1 MPPQS
6 GAADAPPEEAVGP
19 LERGLAVLRVLG
31 AAPHGRARASDL
43 VRATGLARSTV
54 DRIVSTLLQLGYLRG
69 DGRDLSTAP
78 RLAELGDAYLS
89 CSGLPDLFDPTVRQL
104 ADELDESV
112 SLAVPDRTAVRF
124 VSQAVRRRTM
134 SVAFRVG
141 DLLPAERC
149 APGALFAV
157 DWTPE
162 QRQEWLTAYHQ
173 GLNEGQ
179 FPALPPGGRGA
190 SVDPAAFTA
199 ATALAREH
207 GWAVDDQLIEPGLVA
222 LAVPVRGPDGRVLCA
237 LSAVS
242 HTSRHSADSL
252 RELALDRLRRTAAAM
267 EAALRDAPPTAN
279 PNSNPK
285 PKPNLPAAAE
295 PGPDFLQSLARGL
308 AVLVAVGG
316 RRGGLTLTEAAQ
328 ATGLSRATARRS
340 LITLAHLGYAAA
352 EGRDFRLLPRV
363 LELGYPALSAR
374 TLPELAQ
381 HHLALLVEQ
390 VHESASLAVLDG
402 TDVRYLARAAA
413 TRIMSVDIT
422 VGTRFPAYATALG
435 RVLLA
440 ALPPAERR
448 AALERLRLEP
458 LTRHTVGSVAALERL
473 LDTVAADG
481 WALVDQELAEGLR
494 SLAVPVRDR
503 RGRVVAA
510 VNVSTHAGVGPAEQ
524 TGERLLPP
532 LLRAAAALESDLTFV
547 NAGQGDGN

>member
-6 GAADAPPEEAVGP
+6 GVADAPPEEAVGP
-19 LERGLAVLRVLG
+19 LERGLAVLRALG
-31 AAPHGRARASDL
+31 AAPRGRTRASDL
-43 VRATGLARSTV
+43 VRETGLARATV

-89 CSGLPDLFDPTVRQL
+89 CSGLPGLFDPTVRQL

-141 DLLPAERC
+141 DLLPPERC

-162 QRQEWLTAYHQ
+162 QHQEWLTQHQ
-173 GLNEGQ
+173 QSSAKGQ
-179 FPALPPGGRGA
+179 FPALPAVDRGA
-190 SVDPAAFTA
+190 AVGPAAFAA
-199 ATALAREH
+199 ATGRARAR

-222 LAVPVRGPDGRVLCA
+222 LAVPVHGPDGRVLCA

-252 RELALDRLRRTAAAM
+252 RDLALDRLRGTAAAM
-267 EAALRDAPPTAN
+267 AATLRELPPPPEPSPVPAVTTRPAP
-279 PNSNPK
+279 
-285 PKPNLPAAAE
+285 AE

-308 AVLVAVGG
+308 AVLVALGG
-316 RRGGLTLTEAAQ
+316 RRDGLTLTGAAQ

-340 LITLAHLGYAAA
+340 LITLTHLGYAAA

-381 HHLALLVEQ
+381 DHLALLVEQ

-402 TDVRYLARAAA
+402 PDVRYLARVAAS
-413 TRIMSVDIT
+413 RIMSVDIA

-435 RVLLA
+435 RVLLS

-448 AALERLRLEP
+448 AELERLRLEP
-458 LTRHTVGSVAALERL
+458 LTRHTVGSVAALERT
-473 LDTVAADG
+473 LDTAAADG

-510 VNVSTHAGVGPAEQ
+510 VNVSTHAGAGPAEQ
-524 TGERLLPP
+524 DRDRLLPP
-532 LLRAAAALESDLTFV
+532 LRRAAAALETDLTFV
-547 NAGQGDGN
+547 DSGPGGWN

>member
-1 MPPQS
+1 MPPQP
-6 GAADAPPEEAVGP
+6 GVADAPPEEAVGP
-19 LERGLAVLRVLG
+19 LERGLAVLRALG
-31 AAPHGRARASDL
+31 AAPHGRTRASDL
-43 VRATGLARSTV
+43 ARETGLARSTV

-69 DGRDLSTAP
+69 DGRELGTAP
-78 RLAELGDAYLS
+78 RLAELGNAYLT
-89 CSGLPDLFDPTVRQL
+89 CSGLPDLLDPTVRQL

-162 QRQEWLTAYHQ
+162 QQQEWLTQYHQ
-173 GLNEGQ
+173 GLVEGQ
-179 FPALPPGGRGA
+179 FPALPVGERA
-190 SVDPAAFTA
+190 AATDPAAFAA

-207 GWAVDDQLIEPGLVA
+207 GWSVDDQLIEPGLVA
-222 LAVPVRGPDGRVLCA
+222 LAVPVRAEDGRVLCA
-237 LSAVS
+237 LSVVS

-252 RELALDRLRRTAAAM
+252 RQLALDRLRRTAAAM
-267 EAALRDAPPTAN
+267 EAALRDAPPSLLPAAA
-279 PNSNPK
+279 PR
-285 PKPNLPAAAE
+285 PAAAE
-295 PGPDFLQSLARGL
+295 PGPEFLQSLARGL
-308 AVLVAVGG
+308 AVLVALGS

-352 EGRDFRLLPRV
+352 EGRSFRLLPRV
-363 LELGYPALSAR
+363 LELGYAALSAR

-381 HHLALLVEQ
+381 FHLARLVGQ

-402 TDVRYLARAAA
+402 ADVRYVARVAA

-448 AALERLRLEP
+448 AELERLRLEP
-458 LTRHTVGSVAALERL
+458 LTRHTVGSAAALERL
-473 LDTVAADG
+473 LDSAAADG

-510 VNVSTHAGVGPAEQ
+510 ANVSAHAGTEPAEQ
-524 TGERLLPP
+524 TREHLLPA
-532 LLRAAAALESDLTFV
+532 LRRAAADLEADLSFV
-547 NAGQGDGN
+547 NTLRG

>member
-1 MPPQS
+1 MPPQP
-6 GAADAPPEEAVGP
+6 GVADAPPEEAVGP
-19 LERGLAVLRVLG
+19 LERGLAVLRALG
-31 AAPHGRARASDL
+31 AAPHGRTRASDL
-43 VRATGLARSTV
+43 ARETGLARSTV

-69 DGRDLSTAP
+69 DGRELGTAP
-78 RLAELGDAYLS
+78 RLAELGNAYLT
-89 CSGLPDLFDPTVRQL
+89 CSGLPDLLDPTVRQL

-162 QRQEWLTAYHQ
+162 QQQEWLTQYHQ
-173 GLNEGQ
+173 GLVEGQ
-179 FPALPPGGRGA
+179 FPALPVGERA
-190 SVDPAAFTA
+190 AATDPAAFAA

-222 LAVPVRGPDGRVLCA
+222 LAVPVRAEDGRVLCA
-237 LSAVS
+237 LSVVS

-252 RELALDRLRRTAAAM
+252 RQLALDRLRRTAAAM
-267 EAALRDAPPTAN
+267 EAALRDAPPSLLPAAA
-279 PNSNPK
+279 PR
-285 PKPNLPAAAE
+285 PAAAE
-295 PGPDFLQSLARGL
+295 PGPEFLQSLARGL
-308 AVLVAVGG
+308 AVLVALGS

-352 EGRDFRLLPRV
+352 EGRSFRLLPRV
-363 LELGYPALSAR
+363 LELGYAALSAR

-381 HHLALLVEQ
+381 FHLARLVGQ

-402 TDVRYLARAAA
+402 ADVRYVARVAA

-448 AALERLRLEP
+448 AELERLRLEP
-458 LTRHTVGSVAALERL
+458 LTRHTVGSAAALERL
-473 LDTVAADG
+473 LDSAAADG

-510 VNVSTHAGVGPAEQ
+510 ANVSAHAGTEPAEQ
-524 TGERLLPP
+524 TREHLLPA
-532 LLRAAAALESDLTFV
+532 LRRAAADLEADLSFV
-547 NAGQGDGN
+547 NTLRG

>member
-1 MPPQS
+1 MPPQP
-6 GAADAPPEEAVGP
+6 GVADAPPEEAVGP
-19 LERGLAVLRVLG
+19 LERGLAVLRALG
-31 AAPHGRARASDL
+31 AAPHGRTRASDL
-43 VRATGLARSTV
+43 ARETGLARSTV

-69 DGRDLSTAP
+69 DGRELGTAP
-78 RLAELGDAYLS
+78 RLAELGNAYLT
-89 CSGLPDLFDPTVRQL
+89 CSGLPDLLDPTVRQL

-162 QRQEWLTAYHQ
+162 QQQEWLTQYHQ
-173 GLNEGQ
+173 GLVEGQ
-179 FPALPPGGRGA
+179 FPALPVGDRA
-190 SVDPAAFTA
+190 AATDPAAFAA

-222 LAVPVRGPDGRVLCA
+222 LAVPVRAEDGRVLCA
-237 LSAVS
+237 LSVVS

-252 RELALDRLRRTAAAM
+252 RQLALDRLRRTAAAM
-267 EAALRDAPPTAN
+267 EAALRDAPPSPLPAAA
-279 PNSNPK
+279 PR
-285 PKPNLPAAAE
+285 PAAAE
-295 PGPDFLQSLARGL
+295 PGPEFLQSLARGL
-308 AVLVAVGG
+308 AVLTALGARVGG
-316 RRGGLTLTEAAQ
+316 LSLAETAE

-352 EGRDFRLLPRV
+352 EGRSFRLLPRV
-363 LELGYPALSAR
+363 LELGYAALSAR

-381 HHLALLVEQ
+381 FHLARLVGQ

-402 TDVRYLARAAA
+402 ADVRYVARVAA

-448 AALERLRLEP
+448 AELERLRLEP
-458 LTRHTVGSVAALERL
+458 LTRHTVGSAAALERL
-473 LDTVAADG
+473 LDSAAADG

-510 VNVSTHAGVGPAEQ
+510 ANVSAHAGTEPAEQ
-524 TGERLLPP
+524 TREHLLPA
-532 LLRAAAALESDLTFV
+532 LRRAAADLEADLSFV
-547 NAGQGDGN
+547 NTLRG

>member
-1 MPPQS
+1 MPPQP
-6 GAADAPPEEAVGP
+6 GVADAPPEEPVGP
-19 LERGLAVLRVLG
+19 LERGLAVLRALG
-31 AAPHGRARASDL
+31 AAPHGRTRASDL
-43 VRATGLARSTV
+43 ARETGLARSTV

-69 DGRDLSTAP
+69 DGRELGTAP
-78 RLAELGDAYLS
+78 RLAELGNAYLT
-89 CSGLPDLFDPTVRQL
+89 CSGLPDLLDPTVRQL

-162 QRQEWLTAYHQ
+162 QQQEWLTQYHQ
-173 GLNEGQ
+173 GLVEGQ
-179 FPALPPGGRGA
+179 FPALPVGERA
-190 SVDPAAFTA
+190 AATDPAAFAA

-222 LAVPVRGPDGRVLCA
+222 LAVPVRAEDGRVLCA
-237 LSAVS
+237 LSVVS

-252 RELALDRLRRTAAAM
+252 RQLALDRLRRTAAAM
-267 EAALRDAPPTAN
+267 EAALRDAPPSLLPAAA
-279 PNSNPK
+279 PR
-285 PKPNLPAAAE
+285 PAAAE
-295 PGPDFLQSLARGL
+295 PGPGFLQSLARGL
-308 AVLVAVGG
+308 AVLVALGS

-352 EGRDFRLLPRV
+352 EGRSFRLLPRV
-363 LELGYPALSAR
+363 LELGYAALSAR

-381 HHLALLVEQ
+381 FHLARLVGQ

-402 TDVRYLARAAA
+402 ADVRYVARVAA

-448 AALERLRLEP
+448 AELERLRLEP
-458 LTRHTVGSVAALERL
+458 LTRHTVGSAAALERL
-473 LDTVAADG
+473 LDSAAADG

-510 VNVSTHAGVGPAEQ
+510 ANVSAHAGTEPAEQ
-524 TGERLLPP
+524 TREHLLPA
-532 LLRAAAALESDLTFV
+532 LRRAAADLEADLSFV
-547 NAGQGDGN
+547 NTLRG

>member
-1 MPPQS
+1 MPPQP
-6 GAADAPPEEAVGP
+6 GVADAPPEEAVGP
-19 LERGLAVLRVLG
+19 LERGLAVLRALG
-31 AAPHGRARASDL
+31 AAPHGRTRASDL
-43 VRATGLARSTV
+43 ARETGLARSTV

-69 DGRDLSTAP
+69 DGRELGTAP
-78 RLAELGDAYLS
+78 RLAELGNAYLT
-89 CSGLPDLFDPTVRQL
+89 CSGLPDLLDPTVRQL

-162 QRQEWLTAYHQ
+162 QQQEWLTQYHQ
-173 GLNEGQ
+173 GLVEGQ
-179 FPALPPGGRGA
+179 FPALPVGDRA
-190 SVDPAAFTA
+190 AATDPAAFAA

-207 GWAVDDQLIEPGLVA
+207 GWSVDDQLIEPGLVA
-222 LAVPVRGPDGRVLCA
+222 LAVPVRAEDGRVLCA
-237 LSAVS
+237 LSVVS

-252 RELALDRLRRTAAAM
+252 RQLALDRLRRTAAAM
-267 EAALRDAPPTAN
+267 EAALRDAPPSPLPAAA
-279 PNSNPK
+279 PR
-285 PKPNLPAAAE
+285 PAAAE
-295 PGPDFLQSLARGL
+295 PGPEFLQSLARGL
-308 AVLVAVGG
+308 AVLVALGS

-352 EGRDFRLLPRV
+352 EGRSFRLLPRV
-363 LELGYPALSAR
+363 LELGYAALSAR

-381 HHLALLVEQ
+381 FHLARLVGQ

-402 TDVRYLARAAA
+402 ADVRYVARVAA

-448 AALERLRLEP
+448 AELERLRLEP
-458 LTRHTVGSVAALERL
+458 LTRHTVGSAAALERL
-473 LDTVAADG
+473 LDSAAADG

-510 VNVSTHAGVGPAEQ
+510 ANVSAHAGTEPAEQ
-524 TGERLLPP
+524 TREHLLPA
-532 LLRAAAALESDLTFV
+532 LRRAAADLEADLSFV
-547 NAGQGDGN
+547 NTLRG